1 MEENWDIY
9 QHEIIFSL
17 QADMFKPLRCSP
29 LTHLDLRS
37 AHLEFIHK
45 GKKTIHDPSKN
56 LQRAQVHPQRW
67 YGRSLII
74 DQRLNLFFLR
84 RVCAPAEAAAS

>member
-1 MEENWDIY
+1 MVIIDRSCCQHLFIIDIY

-45 GKKTIHDPSKN
+45 GKISIHDPSIISN
-56 LQRAQVHPQRW
+56 LLKFIHK
-67 YGRSLII
+67 GGM
-74 DQRLNLFFLR
+74 DDH
-84 RVCAPAEAAAS
+84 